1 MPRDFY
7 SGRELLG
14 RWAMPSSGAAIED
27 MGVWEGARR
36 MALAPIISRLGSDCH
51 TVDVSLGR
59 SAVQA
64 ACDAAASAGKP
75 LKLLPG
81 ATGYLDIGST
91 QWSPKATSS
100 TVPLTVFS
108 DGDVEIRGTGNIQ
121 VSVSLSLYNL
131 KFKNRTPSGSPP
143 TCLVLPTVSG
153 QKDITI
159 SGCDINT
166 PGAAAIYCGGANTP
180 PNLIARWNYFQD
192 CLYAALTFNLHNSE
206 FSDNRSVM
214 SIGGGGRHFFRNGG
228 YRFKYLRNYCEGGVT
243 GITGMFNHAVSGY
256 VAVPSMQ
263 SFIDDVIDGN
273 VIKLCSEEYIGY
285 DVQTNT
291 ADYHP
296 GLTLTTVTGV
306 EGTGSAAPTLIC
318 SWDGTTSITRFQ
330 PAPYRFAYVVG
341 PAGHAHLGKYAQI
354 WSLAN
359 VAGVIKMGIRGL
371 DIGLHALKP
380 STGSTAGRRS
390 GDQRMGEL
398 SQEDLA
404 TMTGA
409 IVMVTD
415 LAISPR
421 ITNNVLISKGFASRN
436 TTVISLWGNSVGFT
450 ISGNRNIDLGTEPG
464 NISYHGIRIT
474 TVSGVGA
481 KPKAPDA
488 SDCNWGNTQIAG
500 KDLLQFPNAH
510 GEVFNNDLGGL
521 KLRTNNITYAGAG
534 DNILAQYPVRIF
546 NNVNVQGPGEIVSP
560 WIGAGGVAH
569 VSGAKTYDD
578 ASTMVYGNT

>member
-1 MPRDFY
+1 MWQKA
-7 SGRELLG
+7 RE
-14 RWAMPSSGAAIED
+14 AALRP
-27 MGVWEGARR
+27 V
-36 MALAPIISRLGSDCH
+36 LATLNADCH

-59 SAVQA
+59 AAVQA

-81 ATGYLDIGST
+81 STGYLDIGST
-91 QWSPKATSS
+91 QWSPKAAASA
-100 TVPLTVFS
+100 VPLTLFS
-108 DGDVEIRGTGNIQ
+108 DGNVEIRGTGNILL
-121 VSVSLSLYNL
+121 SVSLSLYNL

-153 QKDITI
+153 QKDITVF
-159 SGCDINT
+159 GCDINT
-166 PGAAAIYCGGANTP
+166 PGAAGIYCGGANTP
-180 PNLIARWNYFQD
+180 PNTMGRWNYFED

-214 SIGGGGRHFFRNGG
+214 AIGGGGRHFFRNGG

-291 ADYHP
+291 SAYHP
-296 GLTLTTVTGV
+296 GLTMTTVTGV
-306 EGTGSAAPTLIC
+306 EGTGANAPTLLC
-318 SWDGTTSITRFQ
+318 TWDGVTSISRFQ

-341 PAGHAHLGKYAQI
+341 PAGHPHLGKYAQI

-359 VAGVIKMGIRGL
+359 VSGVIKMGLRGL

-380 STGSTAGRRS
+380 STGSAAGRRA

-436 TTVISLWGNSVGFT
+436 TTVISLWGNTVGFT

-474 TVSGVGA
+474 TVSGVNA
-481 KPKAPDA
+481 KPKAPDT

-521 KLRTNNITYAGAG
+521 KMRCNNITYAGAG

-546 NNVNVQGPGEIVSP
+546 NNLNVQGPGEIVSP
-560 WIGAGGVAH
+560 WIGAGGVVH
-569 VSGAKTYDD
+569 VSGAKCYDD
-578 ASTMVYGNT
+578 SAAYVYANT